1 MCEAD
6 VYIRKKG
13 ETDYVL
19 LLSSVDKVIP
29 SETGI
34 MLESVFG
41 EQKMLQAKINEMS
54 LVDHRILLEHF

>member
-6 VYIRKKG
+6 AYIRKKG

-19 LLSSVDKVIP
+19 LLGSVDKVIP
-29 SETGI
+29 AETGI

-41 EQKMLQAKINEMS
+41 EQKMLRAKINEMS
-54 LVDHRILLEHF
+54 LVDHQILLEHL

>member
-6 VYIRKKG
+6 AYIRKKG

-19 LLSSVDKVIP
+19 LFGSVDKVIP
-29 SETGI
+29 AETGI

-41 EQKMLQAKINEMS
+41 EQKMLRAKINEMS
-54 LVDHRILLEHF
+54 LVDHQILLEHL